1 MVPIVTDALSPILLE
16 KSKLCDK
23 AVWQP
28 KAMAFVVRS
37 HRHLWGK
44 NNEDP
49 QAFLFTRGLKN
60 QFMKNLLLGWNKFG
74 QERPIEN
81 WGFKT
86 DSQTGRKLFL
96 PSGIVVPF
104 IVEKQLQSIF
114 IHPYDENKTQKTTIV
129 PGSLSSTLVLGEKKE
144 KIAIVQHL
152 LDGLFLFQETDGS
165 YCVMVHPDPH
175 LSLDHHL
182 KSIIT
187 NAGSVSIFC
196 HDKDGTALNKKLF
209 PGIPSHC
216 FYAYQSKEELKKM
229 MLRL

>member
-1 MVPIVTDALSPILLE
+1 MVPIVTDALSPILL
-16 KSKLCDK
+16 KKTKLYDK

-129 PGSLSSTLVLGEKKE
+129 PGSLSSTLVLGEKIK

-152 LDGLFLFQETDGS
+152 FDGLFLFQETDGAC
-165 YCVMVHPDPH
+165 CVMVHPDPH
-175 LSLDHHL
+175 LPLDNHL

-187 NAGSVSIFC
+187 NAGSVCIFFY
-196 HDKDGTALNKKLF
+196 DNDDRAINKKLF
-209 PGIPSHC
+209 PDIPSHC
-216 FYAYQSKEELKKM
+216 FHTYHSKEELKKVVLM
-229 MLRL
+229 H